1 MRKIEPTN
9 SSHSGAHN
17 SVQNT
22 LNGASEDFL
31 AAPPIKSVWMFLYRA
46 LWMVVLP
53 LAFIRLWWRG
63 RKLPAYRK
71 YWPERLGKV
80 STSDE
85 IDIWWHAVSVGEM
98 IASVPVLMALKQQ
111 YPQLKIWITMSTP
124 TGRECLQMRLP
135 NIKYYSYAPMDHMVP
150 VKRFLSRVRPRMI
163 VLMETEVWAEYLCQ
177 AREHNIPV
185 VLANARLSERSR
197 RGYAGLGGFTEN
209 IMRQLWQIKAQ
220 SQADADRF
228 LALGCDA
235 AQVSVMGN
243 LKFDL
248 PEAKTLI
255 VAGKQLRRDWNRSQ
269 VWVAASTH
277 AGEDAQVLAAHER
290 IRKTYPDALLILV
303 PRHPDRFDS
312 VANLLNDSGVAFAR
326 RSKQEPVMDR
336 TVVYLGDTMGEL
348 LTLMAASDMVFV
360 GGSLVPHGGHN
371 LLEPILCG
379 VPPLTGPHVHN
390 FLHIHG
396 LLSAVDGVYT
406 VESEQALAEALLKLW
421 QDEHFA
427 EQMLQAARRVLRE
440 NQGATQRLISVVEDA
455 LGLREERQAQRDLL
469 FGRVDDDV

>member
-1 MRKIEPTN
+1 MKKIESP
-9 SSHSGAHN
+9 
-17 SVQNT
+17 SVT
-22 LNGASEDFL
+22 LLS
-31 AAPPIKSVWMFLYRA
+31 APPIKRFWMWLYRA
-46 LWMVVLP
+46 VWMLVLP

-63 RKLPAYRK
+63 RKLPAYRQD
-71 YWPERLGKV
+71 WAERLGKV
-80 STSDE
+80 TAPDD

-98 IASVPVLMALKQQ
+98 IASMPVLTALKQQ
-111 YPQLKIWITMSTP
+111 YPHVKIWITMSTP

-135 NIKYYSYAPMDHMVP
+135 AQMHYSYAPMDHVRC
-150 VKRFLSRVRPRMI
+150 VQRFLARVRPRLI

-177 AREHNIPV
+177 ARLQNIPV

-197 RGYAGLGGFTEN
+197 QGYASLGGFTEN
-209 IMRQLWQIKAQ
+209 IMRQIWQIKAQ

-228 LALGCDA
+228 LMLGCEA

-255 VAGKQLRRDWNRSQ
+255 AAGKQLRQEWTRAQ

-277 AGEDAQVLAAHER
+277 AGEDAKLLAAHAQ
-290 IRKTYPDALLILV
+290 IRKTYPDALLVLV

-312 VANLLNDSGVAFAR
+312 VANLLNDAGVAYAR
-326 RSKQEPVMDR
+326 RAKQEPVLSR
-336 TVVYLGDTMGEL
+336 TSVYLGDTMGEL

-379 VPPLTGPHVHN
+379 VPALTGPHVHN

-396 LLSAVDGVYT
+396 LLAAVNGVCT
-406 VESEQALAEALLKLW
+406 VESEQALANALLKLW
-421 QDEHFA
+421 EDETFA
-427 EQMLQAARRVLRE
+427 QEMLRAANRVLRE
-440 NQGATQRLISVVEDA
+440 NQGATQRLISVVEEA
-455 LGLREERQAQRDLL
+455 LALREARQARRDLL
-469 FGRVDDDV
+469 FGRVDEDQ